1 MGKFEK
7 QAQELLDAIGG
18 KENIS
23 AVTHCA
29 TRMSF
34 VLNDDAKAD
43 KKRIENISTTKGMFT
58 NAGQFQVIIGNDVA
72 TFYNDFSA
80 VSGIEGVSKE
90 AAKSAAKSNQNVI
103 QKLVGTLSE
112 IFTPLL
118 PAIIV
123 GGLILGFR
131 NILEGVQIQAL
142 GQVVEDG
149 VKKVTSEGV
158 PVWNTITQ
166 VSPFWNGVNSF
177 LWLPGEAIFH
187 FLPVGIAWSV
197 TRKMGTTQ
205 ILGIVL
211 GITLVSPQ
219 LLNAYA
225 VNSTSAAEIAKNWSW
240 DFGFFTMDKIG
251 YQAQVIP
258 AMAAGFL
265 LAYLEKFFRKH
276 IPEAVSM
283 IFVPLFAL
291 IPTIIASHA
300 IIGPIGWKI
309 GQGISFVVN
318 TGLTSSLS
326 WLFGGIFGILY
337 APLVITG
344 LHHTTLA
351 IDAQLIADYGS
362 TNLWPLIDLSNIAQ
376 GASVL
381 AIYLLHKKNKKEAEI
396 SVPATI
402 SAWLGVTEPA
412 MFGINLK
419 YLYPFIAAMIGSGVA
434 GMVSTLMGV
443 RANAIGVGGLPGI
456 LAIRGEDMLKFI
468 LPMVIAIIVPIVLTF
483 FFRQAGI
490 FNKND
495 LVGAGDVNYTS
506 DSATLE
512 GAQNIAKTEISKGT
526 LVNVTSPLAGE
537 VRELATATD
546 PVFSQGLMGQG
557 VVIEP
562 SEGLLTA
569 PFDGVV
575 SAFFPTKHAIGLISD
590 AGTEILIHIGM
601 DTVKLDGKGFEAFVQ
616 QGDQVKQGQKLLTFD
631 IDLIKGQGLIV
642 ETPVIV
648 TNQDIFQPD
657 VVGQIPRYIKSGEQ
671 LLTATKI

>member
-1 MGKFEK
+1 M
-7 QAQELLDAIGG
+7 
-18 KENIS
+18 
-23 AVTHCA
+23 
-29 TRMSF
+29 RF

-205 ILGIVL
+205 ILGIIL

>member
-29 TRMSF
+29 TRMRF

-90 AAKSAAKSNQNVI
+90 AAKSAAKSNQNVV

-131 NILEGVQIQAL
+131 NILEGVQFGGSTI
-142 GQVVEDG
+142 VEN
-149 VKKVTSEGV
+149 S
-158 PVWNTITQ
+158 Q
-166 VSPFWNGVNSF
+166 FWNGVNGF

-205 ILGIVL
+205 ILGI
-211 GITLVSPQ
+211 TLVSPQ
-219 LLNAYA
+219 LLNAYG
-225 VNSTSAAEIAKNWSW
+225 VNGTSAAEIAKNWSW

-291 IPTIIASHA
+291 IPTIIAAHA

-318 TGLTSSLS
+318 SGLTSSLS
-326 WLFGGIFGILY
+326 WLFGGVFGILY

-376 GASVL
+376 GASVFD
-381 AIYLLHKKNKKEAEI
+381 IYLLHKKNKKEAEI

-419 YLYPFIAAMIGSGVA
+419 YVYPFVAAMIGSGVA
-434 GMVSTLMGV
+434 GMVSTLMGI
-443 RANAIGVGGLPGI
+443 RSNSIGVGGLPGI
-456 LAIRGEDMLKFI
+456 LAIRGEDMVKF
-468 LPMVIAIIVPIVLTF
+468 VIPITLVIVVPIILTF

-495 LVGAGDVNYTS
+495 LVGAGDAAFAS
-506 DSATLE
+506 DPAILE
-512 GAQNIAKTEISKGT
+512 GAQKIAKTEIPKGT

-546 PVFSQGLMGQG
+546 PVFSQGIMGQG
-557 VVIEP
+557 VIIEP
-562 SEGLLTA
+562 SEGLLIA
-569 PFDGVV
+569 PFDGVI

-590 AGTEILIHIGM
+590 AGVEMLIHIGM
-601 DTVKLDGKGFEAFVQ
+601 DTVKLDG
-616 QGDQVKQGQKLLTFD
+616 
-631 IDLIKGQGLIV
+631 
-642 ETPVIV
+642 
-648 TNQDIFQPD
+648 
-657 VVGQIPRYIKSGEQ
+657 
-671 LLTATKI
+671 

>member
-29 TRMSF
+29 TRMRF

-90 AAKSAAKSNQNVI
+90 AAKSAAKSNQNVV

-131 NILEGVQIQAL
+131 NILEGVQFGGSTI
-142 GQVVEDG
+142 VEN
-149 VKKVTSEGV
+149 S
-158 PVWNTITQ
+158 Q
-166 VSPFWNGVNSF
+166 FWNGVNGF

-205 ILGIVL
+205 ILGI
-211 GITLVSPQ
+211 TLVSPQ
-219 LLNAYA
+219 LLNAYG
-225 VNSTSAAEIAKNWSW
+225 VNGTSAAEIAKNWSW

-291 IPTIIASHA
+291 IPTIIAAHA

-318 TGLTSSLS
+318 SGLTSSLS
-326 WLFGGIFGILY
+326 WLFGGVFGILY

-376 GASVL
+376 GASVF

-419 YLYPFIAAMIGSGVA
+419 YVYPFVAAMIGSGVA
-434 GMVSTLMGV
+434 GMVSTLMGI
-443 RANAIGVGGLPGI
+443 RSNSIGVGGLPGI
-456 LAIRGEDMLKFI
+456 LAIRGEDMVKFVI
-468 LPMVIAIIVPIVLTF
+468 PMALAIVVPIILTF

-495 LVGAGDVNYTS
+495 LVGAGDAAFAS
-506 DSATLE
+506 DPAILE
-512 GAQNIAKTEISKGT
+512 GAQKIAKTEIPKGT

-537 VRELATATD
+537 VWELATATD
-546 PVFSQGLMGQG
+546 PVFSQGIMGQG
-557 VVIEP
+557 VIIEP
-562 SEGLLTA
+562 SEGLLIA
-569 PFDGVV
+569 LFDGVI

-590 AGTEILIHIGM
+590 AGVEMLIHIGM
-601 DTVKLDGKGFEAFVQ
+601 DTVKLDG
-616 QGDQVKQGQKLLTFD
+616 
-631 IDLIKGQGLIV
+631 
-642 ETPVIV
+642 
-648 TNQDIFQPD
+648 
-657 VVGQIPRYIKSGEQ
+657 
-671 LLTATKI
+671 

>member
-29 TRMSF
+29 TRMRF

-80 VSGIEGVSKE
+80 ISGIEGVSKE
-90 AAKSAAKSNQNVI
+90 AAKSAAKSNQNVV
-103 QKLVGTLSE
+103 QRLVGTLSE

-131 NILEGVQIQAL
+131 NILEGVQFGGSTI
-142 GQVVEDG
+142 VEN
-149 VKKVTSEGV
+149 S
-158 PVWNTITQ
+158 Q
-166 VSPFWNGVNSF
+166 FWAGVNGF

-225 VNSTSAAEIAKNWSW
+225 VNGTSAAEIAKNWSW

-265 LAYLEKFFRKH
+265 LAYLEKFFRKY

-291 IPTIIASHA
+291 IPTIIAAHA

-309 GQGISFVVN
+309 G
-318 TGLTSSLS
+318 
-326 WLFGGIFGILY
+326 
-337 APLVITG
+337 
-344 LHHTTLA
+344 
-351 IDAQLIADYGS
+351 
-362 TNLWPLIDLSNIAQ
+362 
-376 GASVL
+376 
-381 AIYLLHKKNKKEAEI
+381 
-396 SVPATI
+396 
-402 SAWLGVTEPA
+402 
-412 MFGINLK
+412 
-419 YLYPFIAAMIGSGVA
+419 
-434 GMVSTLMGV
+434 
-443 RANAIGVGGLPGI
+443 
-456 LAIRGEDMLKFI
+456 
-468 LPMVIAIIVPIVLTF
+468 
-483 FFRQAGI
+483 
-490 FNKND
+490 
-495 LVGAGDVNYTS
+495 
-506 DSATLE
+506 
-512 GAQNIAKTEISKGT
+512 
-526 LVNVTSPLAGE
+526 
-537 VRELATATD
+537 
-546 PVFSQGLMGQG
+546 
-557 VVIEP
+557 
-562 SEGLLTA
+562 
-569 PFDGVV
+569 
-575 SAFFPTKHAIGLISD
+575 
-590 AGTEILIHIGM
+590 
-601 DTVKLDGKGFEAFVQ
+601 
-616 QGDQVKQGQKLLTFD
+616 
-631 IDLIKGQGLIV
+631 
-642 ETPVIV
+642 
-648 TNQDIFQPD
+648 
-657 VVGQIPRYIKSGEQ
+657 
-671 LLTATKI
+671 

>member
-29 TRMSF
+29 TRMRF

-80 VSGIEGVSKE
+80 ISGIEGVSKE
-90 AAKSAAKSNQNVI
+90 AAKSAAKSNQNVA
-103 QKLVGTLSE
+103 QRLVGTLSE

-131 NILEGVQIQAL
+131 NILEGVQFGGSTI
-142 GQVVEDG
+142 VEN
-149 VKKVTSEGV
+149 S
-158 PVWNTITQ
+158 Q
-166 VSPFWNGVNSF
+166 FWAGVNGF

-225 VNSTSAAEIAKNWSW
+225 VNGTSAAEIAKNWSW

-265 LAYLEKFFRKH
+265 LAYLEKFFRKY

-291 IPTIIASHA
+291 IPTIIAAHA

-351 IDAQLIADYGS
+351 IDSQLIADFGS

-376 GASVL
+376 GASVF
-381 AIYLLHKKNKKEAEI
+381 AVYLLHKKNKKEAEI

-412 MFGINLK
+412 MFWINLK
-419 YLYPFIAAMIGSGVA
+419 YLYPFVAAMIGSGIA

-443 RANAIGVGGLPGI
+443 RANSIGVGGLPGI

-468 LPMVIAIIVPIVLTF
+468 IPMMIAIVVPIILTF

-490 FNKND
+490 FNKID
-495 LVGAGDVNYTS
+495 LVGADDATFAS
-506 DSATLE
+506 DPATLE
-512 GAQNIAKTEISKGT
+512 GAQQIAKTEIPKGT
-526 LVNVTSPLAGE
+526 LVNVTSPLSGE

-546 PVFSQGLMGQG
+546 PVFSQGIMGQG

-562 SEGLLTA
+562 SEGVLTA
-569 PFDGVV
+569 PFDGIV

-590 AGTEILIHIGM
+590 AGVEILMHIGM
-601 DTVKLDGKGFEAFVQ
+601 DTVKLDGKGFEAFVS
-616 QGDQVKQGQKLLTFD
+616 QGDHVTQGQRLLTFD
-631 IDLIKGQGLIV
+631 IDLIKKQGLIV

-648 TNQDIFQPD
+648 TNQDSFQPD
-657 VVGQIPRYIKSGEQ
+657 VSGQLPRTIRSGDD

>member
-29 TRMSF
+29 TRMRF

-90 AAKSAAKSNQNVI
+90 AAKSAAKSNQNVV

-131 NILEGVQIQAL
+131 NILEGVQFGGSTI
-142 GQVVEDG
+142 VEN
-149 VKKVTSEGV
+149 S
-158 PVWNTITQ
+158 Q
-166 VSPFWNGVNSF
+166 FWNGVNGF

-205 ILGIVL
+205 ILGI
-211 GITLVSPQ
+211 TLVSPQ
-219 LLNAYA
+219 LLNAYG
-225 VNSTSAAEIAKNWSW
+225 VNGTSAAEIAKNWSW

-291 IPTIIASHA
+291 IPTIIAAHA

-318 TGLTSSLS
+318 SGLTSSLS
-326 WLFGGIFGILY
+326 WLFGGVFGILY
-337 APLVITG
+337 APLVIIG

-376 GASVL
+376 GASVFD
-381 AIYLLHKKNKKEAEI
+381 IYLLHKKNKKEAEI

-419 YLYPFIAAMIGSGVA
+419 YVYPFVAAMIGSGVA
-434 GMVSTLMGV
+434 GMVSTLMGI
-443 RANAIGVGGLPGI
+443 RSNSIGVGGLPGI
-456 LAIRGEDMLKFI
+456 LAIRGEDMVKFVI
-468 LPMVIAIIVPIVLTF
+468 PMALVIVVPIILTF

-495 LVGAGDVNYTS
+495 LVGAGDAAFAS
-506 DSATLE
+506 DPAILE
-512 GAQNIAKTEISKGT
+512 GAQKIAKTEIPKGT

-546 PVFSQGLMGQG
+546 PVFSQGIMGQG
-557 VVIEP
+557 VIIEP
-562 SEGLLTA
+562 SEGILIA
-569 PFDGVV
+569 PFDGVI

-590 AGTEILIHIGM
+590 AGVEMLIHIGM
-601 DTVKLDGKGFEAFVQ
+601 DTVKLDG
-616 QGDQVKQGQKLLTFD
+616 
-631 IDLIKGQGLIV
+631 
-642 ETPVIV
+642 
-648 TNQDIFQPD
+648 
-657 VVGQIPRYIKSGEQ
+657 
-671 LLTATKI
+671 

>member
-29 TRMSF
+29 TRMRF

-419 YLYPFIAAMIGSGVA
+419 YLYPFIASMIGSGVA

-657 VVGQIPRYIKSGEQ
+657 VVGQLPRHIKSGEQ

>member
-29 TRMSF
+29 TRMRF

-90 AAKSAAKSNQNVI
+90 AAKSAAKSNQNVV

-131 NILEGVQIQAL
+131 NILEGVQFGGSTI
-142 GQVVEDG
+142 VEN
-149 VKKVTSEGV
+149 S
-158 PVWNTITQ
+158 Q
-166 VSPFWNGVNSF
+166 FWNGVNGF

-205 ILGIVL
+205 ILGI
-211 GITLVSPQ
+211 TLVSPQ
-219 LLNAYA
+219 LLNAYG
-225 VNSTSAAEIAKNWSW
+225 VNGTSAAEIAKNWSW

-291 IPTIIASHA
+291 IPTIIAAHA
-300 IIGPIGWKI
+300 IIGPVGWKI

-318 TGLTSSLS
+318 SGLTSSLS
-326 WLFGGIFGILY
+326 WLFGGVFGILY

-376 GASVL
+376 GASVFD
-381 AIYLLHKKNKKEAEI
+381 IYLLHKKNKKEAEI

-419 YLYPFIAAMIGSGVA
+419 YVYPFVAAMIGSGVA
-434 GMVSTLMGV
+434 GMVSTLMGI
-443 RANAIGVGGLPGI
+443 RSNSIGVGGLPGI
-456 LAIRGEDMLKFI
+456 LAIRGEDMVKFVI
-468 LPMVIAIIVPIVLTF
+468 PMALVIVVPIILTF

-495 LVGAGDVNYTS
+495 LVGAGDAAFAS
-506 DSATLE
+506 DPAILE
-512 GAQNIAKTEISKGT
+512 GAQKIAKTEIPKGT

-546 PVFSQGLMGQG
+546 PVFSQGIMGQG
-557 VVIEP
+557 VIIEP
-562 SEGLLTA
+562 SEGILIA
-569 PFDGVV
+569 PFDGVI

-590 AGTEILIHIGM
+590 AGVEMLIHIGM
-601 DTVKLDGKGFEAFVQ
+601 DTVKLDG
-616 QGDQVKQGQKLLTFD
+616 
-631 IDLIKGQGLIV
+631 
-642 ETPVIV
+642 
-648 TNQDIFQPD
+648 
-657 VVGQIPRYIKSGEQ
+657 
-671 LLTATKI
+671 

>member
-29 TRMSF
+29 TRMRF

-344 LHHTTLA
+344 LQHTTLA

>member
-29 TRMSF
+29 TRMRF

-43 KKRIENISTTKGMFT
+43 KKRIGNISTTKGMFT

>member
-29 TRMSF
+29 TRMRF

-526 LVNVTSPLAGE
+526 LVNVTRPLAGE

>member
-29 TRMSF
+29 TRMRF

-43 KKRIENISTTKGMFT
+43 KKKIENISTTKGMFT

-90 AAKSAAKSNQNVI
+90 AAKSAAKSNQNVV

-123 GGLILGFR
+123 GGLILGLR

-142 GQVVEDG
+142 GQAVEDG
-149 VKKVTSEGV
+149 VKKFTSEGV

-166 VSPFWNGVNSF
+166 VSPFWNGVNGF

-225 VNSTSAAEIAKNWSW
+225 VNGTSAAEIAKNWSW

-265 LAYLEKFFRKH
+265 LAYLEKFFRKY

-291 IPTIIASHA
+291 LPTIIASHA

-351 IDAQLIADYGS
+351 IDSQLIADFKS

-376 GASVL
+376 GASVF
-381 AIYLLHKKNKKEAEI
+381 AIYLLHRKNKKEAEI

-419 YLYPFIAAMIGSGVA
+419 YVYPFVAAMIGSGVA

-443 RANAIGVGGLPGI
+443 RANSIGVGGLPGI

-468 LPMVIAIIVPIVLTF
+468 LPMALAIVVPIILTF

-495 LVGAGDVNYTS
+495 LVGAGDAAFAS
-506 DSATLE
+506 DSAILE
-512 GAQNIAKTEISKGT
+512 GAQKIAKTEIPKGT
-526 LVNVTSPLAGE
+526 FATVTSPLTGE
-537 VRELATATD
+537 VRVLATATD
-546 PVFSQGLMGQG
+546 PVFSQGIMGQG
-557 VVIEP
+557 VIIEP
-562 SEGLLTA
+562 SEGILTA
-569 PFDGVV
+569 PFDGVI
-575 SAFFPTKHAIGLISD
+575 SAFFPTKHAVGLISD
-590 AGTEILIHIGM
+590 EGVEVLIHIGM
-601 DTVKLDGKGFEAFVQ
+601 DTVKLDGKGFEAFVK
-616 QGDQVKQGQKLLTFD
+616 QGDHVKRGQKLLTFD
-631 IDLIKGQGLIV
+631 IDLIKNEGFIV

-657 VVGQIPRYIKSGEQ
+657 AVGQLPRTIKSGEQ

>member
-1 MGKFEK
+1 M
-7 QAQELLDAIGG
+7 
-18 KENIS
+18 
-23 AVTHCA
+23 
-29 TRMSF
+29 RF

>member
-29 TRMSF
+29 TRMRF

-495 LVGAGDVNYTS
+495 LVGVGDVNYTS